1 MSHNV
6 VEETVDGTCL
16 QYNYGIGVLGA
27 TRGHVLVHRQTVGH
41 KHVHERVKRINL
53 DLQRAPEPDKSLA
66 LAEHV
71 VQASLHGGTT
81 RRPGHGQ

>member
-1 MSHNV
+1 MSLKKLLMARASN
-6 VEETVDGTCL
+6 TTMALGCL
-16 QYNYGIGVLGA
+16 VQREVMYWFTG
-27 TRGHVLVHRQTVGH
+27 RPMGH
-41 KHVHERVKRINL
+41 KHVHERVKHINL
-53 DLQRAPEPDKSLA
+53 DLQRAPEQDESLA